1 MLLFIENFY
10 KVLFVFIVYFAI
22 EKYYETLKKR
32 MVNNKCLKQDPMEC
46 IMSLPSSGYR
56 YA

>member
-10 KVLFVFIVYFAI
+10 KVSFVFIVYFAI

-32 MVNNKCLKQDPMEC
+32 MVNKKCLKQEPMEC
-46 IMSLPSSGYR
+46 IMFLPSSGYR
-56 YA
+56 NA

>member
-10 KVLFVFIVYFAI
+10 KVSFVFIVYFAI

-32 MVNNKCLKQDPMEC
+32 MFNNKCLKQEPMEC
-46 IMSLPSSGYR
+46 IMFLPSSGYR
-56 YA
+56 NA